1 MPDKVA
7 RQQANYQLT
16 QYLKATPPTRKS
28 QAPLQGNNPTTPSRN
43 APFSPVSSMTLMGIL
58 SQVHPADAR
67 PNITHLNSSTTNS
80 TSNSSITGSS
90 TPTGVSVVEIAVL
103 GAAAALAASIAGGA
117 IVLYCCNRSTENNP
131 LEARGEH
138 PEPVAPP
145 YRENALP
152 RQPTPP
158 PYGEDAPPREGTP
171 PPIYTEETVV

>member
-7 RQQANYQLT
+7 RQRANFQFS

-28 QAPLQGNNPTTPSRN
+28 VAPLQGNNPSTPSRN
-43 APFSPVSSMTLMGIL
+43 APFSPASSMTLMGIL

-90 TPTGVSVVEIAVL
+90 SSTGVSVVEVAVL
-103 GAAAALAASIAGGA
+103 GAAAALAASLAGGA
-117 IVLYCCNRSTENNP
+117 LVLYCCYRPTENNP
-131 LEARGEH
+131 LGARGEH
-138 PEPVAPP
+138 PEPGAPP

-158 PYGEDAPPREGTP
+158 PYGEDDPPRDGTP
-171 PPIYTEETVV
+171 PPPYRLETEV